1 MELKVSGSMELLDG
15 PRAVWLAV
23 LGPVSSILVL
33 EPVRGGRE
41 VVSLKLWH
49 HSGICHPTWGRQTLA
64 KLP

>member
-33 EPVRGGRE
+33 EPVRGGRK
-41 VVSLKLWH
+41 VMNLKMQH
-49 HSGICHPTWGRQTLA
+49 HSGICYPS
-64 KLP
+64 